1 MSVSRDQN
9 FHQLQ
14 CSIIVTWYRRHVTM
28 ILHCH
33 WWKFWSF
40 HTATF
45 QLCYPLYLLKMLN
58 MICLKLGILYQI
70 SNIYMVWYNNDTDLY
85 KFLETGTSGRTLVC
99 LDQLLKCLGFSL
111 YLLSFFFTV
120 PLKMSY
126 LTVVTRKQCNLNRL
140 YYFIDDEMWLR
151 FWKL

>member
-1 MSVSRDQN
+1 MICLYHGTRTSTNCSAVLLSRKG
-9 FHQLQ
+9 
-14 CSIIVTWYRRHVTM
+14 RHVTM

-40 HTATF
+40 HTATI

-85 KFLETGTSGRTLVC
+85 KFLETGTSDRC
-99 LDQLLKCLGFSL
+99 LTCIVQRLRFSFSS
-111 YLLSFFFTV
+111 YTPFQFSFTV
-120 PLKMSY
+120 PLLELKTWSP
-126 LTVVTRKQCNLNRL
+126 NH
-140 YYFIDDEMWLR
+140 
-151 FWKL
+151 